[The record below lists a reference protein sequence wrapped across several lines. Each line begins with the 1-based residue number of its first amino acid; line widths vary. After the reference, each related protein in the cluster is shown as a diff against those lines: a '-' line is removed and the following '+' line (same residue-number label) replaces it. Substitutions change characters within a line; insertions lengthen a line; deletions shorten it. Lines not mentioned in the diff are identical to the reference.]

1 VLSSVEEQIEHG
13 RTVVTD
19 GGLRMLRE
27 RLGLTRGAIADMLQT
42 DVVTYTGWEK
52 RPDTALWRATAAR
65 IGRFHV
71 AAWRALGKLE
81 EIEMDINLLH
91 PLHVAASVTGVPQ
104 EVLLQWYREDRL
116 PGEDLGVL
124 GVWLYRDNL
133 GEVNQIGDWD

>member
-13 RTVVTD
+13 RTVVAD
-19 GGLRMLRE
+19 EGLRRLRTH
-27 RLGLTRGAIADMLQT
+27 LGLTRGAIADMLQT
-42 DVVTYTGWEK
+42 DVITYTGWEE
-52 RPDTALWRATAAR
+52 RPGTTLWRATAAR

-71 AAWRALGKLE
+71 AALRALEKLE
-81 EIEMDINLLH
+81 EVDIHLNHLH

-124 GVWLYRDNL
+124 GVWLYREKL
-133 GEVNQIGDWD
+133 HTVSQIGDWD